1 MKIHYDMIQR
11 TPEWDQIRCG
21 KFTATS
27 VVNLFMGSG
36 TKGYQDT
43 IRRIAYERVTGEKVS
58 DDFKSEWME
67 KGNKFEPIALEE
79 YRNLTFVDVIQ
90 PGFVEVDE
98 WRGCSPDGLVN
109 GDGLIQVKCPKWNTF
124 MDYKTIDDI
133 DIKYIRQCQTELM
146 FTERGYNDLYIFE
159 PFLESK
165 CFRILP
171 DLKMQCEIDSKI
183 EKAKKEVIA
192 FMNELKV
199 KGK

>member
-1 MKIHYDMIQR
+1 MKIYSDMIQG
-11 TPEWDQIRCG
+11 TEEWNKIRCG
-21 KFTATS
+21 KFTAS
-27 VVNLFMGSG
+27 VVPKLFMGEK

-43 IRRIAYERVTGEKVS
+43 IRRIAYERMTGQTAES
-58 DDFKSEWME
+58 FKSDWMQR
-67 KGNKFEPIALEE
+67 GNDLEEIALKE
-79 YRNLTFVDVIQ
+79 YSDVTFSEVQRI
-90 PGFVEVDE
+90 GFVEVDE
-98 WRGCSPDGLVN
+98 WRGCSPDGMVN
-109 GDGLIQVKCPKWNTF
+109 DDGLVQVKSPKWNTF

-133 DIKYIRQCQTELM
+133 DKDYIIQCQTELM
-146 FTERGYNDLYIFE
+146 FTERAYNDLYIFE